1 MLTTTSLAEKNNTSF
16 NLGQGALLG
25 KSTLALPELLR
36 KLRTQ
41 SKDKLC
47 EKQGKQGQ
55 VALFSKFSIH
65 SSLNM
70 STLLEEWI
78 AVTLATQLTIQ
89 GVRISP

>member
-1 MLTTTSLAEKNNTSF
+1 MLTTTALAEKNNTSF

-47 EKQGKQGQ
+47 EKKGSKGKWHYS
-55 VALFSKFSIH
+55 A
-65 SSLNM
+65 SSA
-70 STLLEEWI
+70 STQ
-78 AVTLATQLTIQ
+78 A
-89 GVRISP
+89 